1 MELPVRISV
10 ACGESPIILQTGG
23 LAKLA
28 DGAAVVSCG
37 ETVVMATVVSTKSV
51 KPEQDFLPLQVE
63 YRERAAAAGRIPGGY
78 FRREGRPTEKEILTA
93 RMIDRP
99 LRPLFPKGY
108 FYETQVILALLS
120 ADAQNDPDIL
130 AINAASLS
138 LMVSDIPF
146 AGPVGAVRLGRL
158 EGKWTVNPTHR
169 DREFSDLDLVYVGTE
184 KEALMIEGS
193 ARELPEADFERAL
206 EVAQEAI
213 EGLIRGQKEIA
224 SRIGRSKREY
234 VCLLADP
241 QIVEFSAALMGS
253 RLEDALYL
261 PQKQERE
268 AALDRLKGELAEKIR
283 ERFPAASEADLAR
296 AFTKLQQRMFRH
308 RVLEEGKRCDG
319 RRFDEVR
326 PLSAEIGILPRV
338 HGTALFRRGETQA
351 LCMATLASLSEAQE
365 IDAYGGGET
374 TKRFLLHYNFPP
386 FSVGEVGRIGGQ
398 SRREIGHGALAER
411 SILPVVPPE
420 SSFPYAIRVN
430 SEILESNGSTSMASV
445 CGGTLS
451 LMDAGVPL
459 KSPVAGISVGLVT
472 ESDEAGGYRRYVLLT
487 DILGLEDHYGD
498 MDFKLA
504 GTEQGVTGFQLDLK
518 LAGIPIPLLQEAI
531 GRAAEARRQ
540 ILAFMQQVLQ
550 APRKEL
556 SKHAPR
562 IDTLKI
568 HPDKIGLLIGPGG
581 KNIKRIT
588 AESGAEISV
597 EDDGTVRIYSP
608 DGNAMALA
616 REMVE
621 ELVGELVVG
630 GLYQGRVSG
639 IKDFG
644 CFVEIRG
651 KGEGLVHIS
660 ELAETPVR
668 RVEEVVRMGEEVWIK
683 CIGIDDRGRYKF
695 SRKAA
700 LRDKRAEQEQPAVPA
715 VRQGS

>member
-1 MELPVRISV
+1 MELPVRVSV
-10 ACGESPIILQTGG
+10 ACGEAPIILQTGG
-23 LAKLA
+23 LAQLA

-37 ETVVMATVVSTKSV
+37 ETVVLATVVSTKSV

-63 YRERAAAAGRIPGGY
+63 YRERAAAAGRIPGSY
-78 FRREGRPTEKEILTA
+78 FRREGRPSEKEILTA

-158 EGKWTVNPTHR
+158 EGKWVINPTHR

-184 KEALMIEGS
+184 TEALMIEGS
-193 ARELPEADFERAL
+193 ARELPEADFQRAL

-213 EGLIRGQKEIA
+213 EGLIRSQKEIA
-224 SRIGRSKREY
+224 SKVGRAKRSY
-234 VCLLADP
+234 SCLLADP
-241 QIVEFSAALMGS
+241 QIVEFSREIVGS
-253 RLEDALYL
+253 RLEEALYL

-268 AALDRLKGELAEKIR
+268 TALDSLKAELTGKLR
-283 ERFPAASEADLAR
+283 ERFPEATDSDVER
-296 AFTKLQQRMFRH
+296 AFTKLQQQLFRH

-319 RRFDEVR
+319 RKFDEIR
-326 PLSAEIGILPRV
+326 PLSAQTGILPRV
-338 HGTALFRRGETQA
+338 HGTALFARGETQA

-365 IDAYGGGET
+365 IDAYGGGGT

-411 SILPVVPPE
+411 SILQVVPPE
-420 SSFPYAIRVN
+420 SAFPYAIRVN
-430 SEILESNGSTSMASV
+430 SEILASNGSTSMASV

-459 KSPVAGISVGLVT
+459 KAPVAGISVGLVT
-472 ESDEAGGYRRYVLLT
+472 EPDEAGEVRRYVLLT

-518 LAGIPIPLLQEAI
+518 LPGIPIPILQEAI

-540 ILAFMQQVLQ
+540 ILAFMEQILQ
-550 APRKEL
+550 GPRTEL

-581 KNIKRIT
+581 KNIKRIS

-608 DGNAMALA
+608 DGSAMALA

-630 GLYQGRVSG
+630 GLYRGRVSG

-660 ELAETPVR
+660 ELADTRVQ

-700 LRDKRAEQEQPAVPA
+700 LHDDRLEQEQATT
-715 VRQGS
+715 Q

>member
-1 MELPVRISV
+1 MELPVRVSV
-10 ACGESPIILQTGG
+10 ACGEAPIILQTGG

-28 DGAAVVSCG
+28 DGVAVVSCG
-37 ETVVMATVVSTKSV
+37 ETVVLATVVSTKSV

-63 YRERAAAAGRIPGGY
+63 YRERAAAAGRIPGSY
-78 FRREGRPTEKEILTA
+78 FRREGRPSEKEILTA

-158 EGKWTVNPTHR
+158 EGKWVINPTHR

-184 KEALMIEGS
+184 TEALMIEGS
-193 ARELPEADFERAL
+193 ARELPEADFQRAL

-213 EGLIRGQKEIA
+213 EGLIRSQKEIA
-224 SRIGRSKREY
+224 STVGRAKRSY
-234 VCLLADP
+234 SCLLADS
-241 QIVEFSAALMGS
+241 QIVEFSREIMGS
-253 RLEDALYL
+253 RLEEALYL

-268 AALDRLKGELAEKIR
+268 TALESLKAELTGKLR
-283 ERFPAASEADLAR
+283 ERFPAATDSDVER
-296 AFTKLQQRMFRH
+296 AFTKLQQQLFRH

-319 RRFDEVR
+319 RKFDEIR
-326 PLSAEIGILPRV
+326 PLSAQTGILPRV
-338 HGTALFRRGETQA
+338 HGTALFARGETQA

-365 IDAYGGGET
+365 IDAYGGGGT

-411 SILPVVPPE
+411 SILQVVPPE
-420 SSFPYAIRVN
+420 SAFPYAIRVN
-430 SEILESNGSTSMASV
+430 SEILASNGSTSMASV

-459 KSPVAGISVGLVT
+459 KAPVAGISVGLVT
-472 ESDEAGGYRRYVLLT
+472 EPDEAGGFRRHVLLT
-487 DILGLEDHYGD
+487 DILGMEDHYGD

-518 LAGIPIPLLQEAI
+518 LPGIPIPILQEAI
-531 GRAAEARRQ
+531 GRAAQARRQ
-540 ILAFMQQVLQ
+540 ILAFMEQILQ
-550 APRKEL
+550 GPRTEL

-581 KNIKRIT
+581 KNIKRIS

-608 DGNAMALA
+608 DSNAMALA

-630 GLYQGRVSG
+630 GLYRGRVSG

-660 ELAETPVR
+660 ELADTRVQ

-700 LRDKRAEQEQPAVPA
+700 LHDDRLEQERTTTQ
-715 VRQGS
+715 

>member
-1 MELPVRISV
+1 MELPVRVSV
-10 ACGESPIILQTGG
+10 ACGESPITLQTGK

-37 ETVVMATVVSTKSV
+37 ETVVLATVVSTKSV

-130 AINAASLS
+130 AINAASLA

-169 DREFSDLDLVYVGTE
+169 DRQFSDLDLVYVGTE
-184 KEALMIEGS
+184 TEALMIEGS
-193 ARELPEADFERAL
+193 ARELPEADFQRAL

-224 SRIGRSKREY
+224 AKVGRVKRSY
-234 VCLLADP
+234 SCFLPDP
-241 QIVEFSAALMGS
+241 QILQFSAELVGH
-253 RLEDALYL
+253 RLEEALYL
-261 PQKQERE
+261 PQKQDRESALEQLRAELVERV
-268 AALDRLKGELAEKIR
+268 R
-283 ERFPAASEADLAR
+283 ERFPTASDADVAR
-296 AFTKLQQRMFRH
+296 AFTKLQQQLFRH

-326 PLSAEIGILPRV
+326 PLSAETGILPRV
-338 HGTALFRRGETQA
+338 HGTALFARGETQA

-411 SILPVVPPE
+411 SIFQVVPPE

-430 SEILESNGSTSMASV
+430 SEILESNGSTSMATV
-445 CGGTLS
+445 CGGTLA

-459 KSPVAGISVGLVT
+459 KAPVAGISVGLVT
-472 ESDEAGGYRRYVLLT
+472 EPDEAGKIRRHVLLT

-518 LAGIPIPLLQEAI
+518 LPGIPIPLLQEAI
-531 GRAAEARRQ
+531 DRAAAARRQ
-540 ILAFMQQVLQ
+540 ILAFMQQVMQ
-550 APRKEL
+550 SPRKEL

-581 KNIKRIT
+581 KNIKRIS

-608 DGNAMALA
+608 DSNAMAVA
-616 REMVE
+616 RELVE
-621 ELVGELVVG
+621 EVVGELVVG
-630 GLYQGRVSG
+630 GLYRGRVSG

-700 LRDKRAEQEQPAVPA
+700 LRDKRLEQEQTAA
-715 VRQGS
+715 S

>member
-1 MELPVRISV
+1 MELPVRVSV
-10 ACGESPIILQTGG
+10 ACGESPILLQTGE

-37 ETVVMATVVSTKSV
+37 ETMVLATVVSTKSV

-78 FRREGRPTEKEILTA
+78 FRREGRPTEKETLTA

-146 AGPVGAVRLGRL
+146 AGPVAAVRLGRL
-158 EGKWTVNPTHR
+158 EGKWVINPTHR

-184 KEALMIEGS
+184 REALMIEGS
-193 ARELPEADFERAL
+193 ARELPEADFQRAL

-213 EGLIRGQKEIA
+213 EGLIQGQKEIA
-224 SRIGRSKREY
+224 AKVGRAKRNYTCY
-234 VCLLADP
+234 VADP
-241 QIVEFSAALMGS
+241 QVVAFSTDLVGS
-253 RLEDALYL
+253 RLEEALYL

-268 AALDRLKGELAEKIR
+268 NALDRLKAELAEKIR
-283 ERFPAASEADLAR
+283 ERFPTSSDADINR
-296 AFTKLQQRMFRH
+296 AFTKLQVEMFRH

-326 PLSAEIGILPRV
+326 PLSARTGILPRV
-338 HGTALFRRGETQA
+338 HGTALFSRGETQA

-411 SILPVVPPE
+411 SLLQVVPPE

-430 SEILESNGSTSMASV
+430 SEVLESNGSTSMASV
-445 CGGTLS
+445 CGGTLA

-459 KSPVAGISVGLVT
+459 KAPVAGISVGLVT
-472 ESDEAGGYRRYVLLT
+472 EPGDAGGIRRSVLLT

-518 LAGIPIPLLQEAI
+518 LSGIPIPLLQQAI
-531 GRAAEARRQ
+531 ARAAEARRQ

-562 IDTLKI
+562 IETLKI

-588 AESGAEISV
+588 AESGAELSV

-630 GLYQGRVSG
+630 GLYRGRVSG

-660 ELAETPVR
+660 ELAEAAVR
-668 RVEEVVRMGEEVWIK
+668 RVDEVVRMGEEVWIK
-683 CIGIDDRGRYKF
+683 CIGVDDRGRYKF

-700 LRDKRAEQEQPAVPA
+700 LRDKRLEQEQAA
-715 VRQGS
+715 AR